1 MRITATPPALP
12 AILFTSLFVAG
23 LAYADPAQD
32 ALAEVAKCAD
42 IADSGDRL
50 KCYDKAAS
58 LAKSAL
64 AAPATKAAS
73 KERSFLEW
81 FGFSKPP
88 PPQTAEEFGK
98 PTPPP
103 TPEEVRG
110 ITANVLEY
118 ARTPRGLSVFILEN
132 GQIWKQ
138 VEGDTTVVRDPLPTP
153 MRVTIE
159 TGFLGSYNLTI
170 EGRNGLIKVG
180 RLK

>member
-1 MRITATPPALP
+1 LP

-23 LAYADPAQD
+23 PAHADSAQD
-32 ALAEVAKCAD
+32 VLAEVAKCAD
-42 IADSGDRL
+42 IGDSSERL
-50 KCYDKAAS
+50 KCFDKAAS

-64 AAPATKAAS
+64 AVTATKAAS
-73 KERSFLEW
+73 EKKSFLEW
-81 FGFSKPP
+81 FGFSKPQT
-88 PPQTAEEFGK
+88 PPQTVDEYGK
-98 PTPPP
+98 PAPPP
-103 TPEEVRG
+103 PPEEVKG

-138 VEGDTTVVRDPLPTP
+138 LEGDTTVVRDPLPTP

-170 EGRNGLIKVG
+170 EGRNGLIKVA